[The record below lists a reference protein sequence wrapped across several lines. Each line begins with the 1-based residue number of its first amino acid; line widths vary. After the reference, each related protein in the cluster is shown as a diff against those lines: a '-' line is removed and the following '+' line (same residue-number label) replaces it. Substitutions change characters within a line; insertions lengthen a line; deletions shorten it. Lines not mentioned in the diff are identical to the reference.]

1 MADRPYMC
9 RDEGL
14 FLPECDDCSQLE
26 GRVKALEDCC
36 ETATEEL
43 ADHEE
48 RISSAEN
55 TLTNHTQTLSEQN
68 TRITANSNSISAN
81 TQSIGQAE
89 SEINSVK
96 SRVTTAESDIDTLQE
111 DLMSAQSDIQSNT
124 DAIDSIERLPEV
136 TSADDG
142 KVLTVVG
149 GRWGIMPS
157 SLVGE
162 AIVGQSTV
170 GQQGSGGSGLEHLL
184 DGSQNGSLRSNTSA
198 EEDANYTMGTG
209 AVALGTNTIAS
220 GVESF
225 AEGRRTEATGER
237 SHAEGNITTASGHGS
252 HAEGFNTEA
261 TADASHAEGKYTRAA
276 GEGSHAQNTGTIAS
290 SDSQTAL
297 GKYNIEDDLDTY
309 AVIVGNGQD
318 ENNRQNAFTVDWQG
332 RIECGDYSGAIQS
345 IFDIIY
351 PIGSYYETSDS
362 TFDPNTAWGGTW
374 VKVAG
379 GLIKGEP
386 LITRKQER
394 KTTDTT
400 VSNSSGINLLTVQHT
415 SNTGK
420 VWIYGAAT
428 VKTNANTSAINIDAN
443 GQTDIG
449 QSVTNNNTYT
459 RLTVMTQRSGMPI
472 GTPFTVALRMTAQD
486 TSTTATCAA
495 YTTSQLFV
503 SDVPLKM
510 GYCWHRTA

>member
-48 RISSAEN
+48 RISSAET

-96 SRVTTAESDIDTLQE
+96 SRVTTAEGDIDTLQE

-142 KVLTVVG
+142 KVLTVVDG
-149 GRWGIMPS
+149 KWSASGTES

-170 GQQGSGGSGLEHLL
+170 GQQGSGDSGLEHLL

-309 AVIVGNGQD
+309 ALIIGNGED

-332 RIECGDYSGAIQS
+332 RIECGDSSGGNPRS

-351 PIGSYYETSDS
+351 PIGSFYETSDS
-362 TFDPNTAWGGTW
+362 AFDPNTVWDGVWAKITKQDVIYKYESDKNINETTYTTITTITLPAGKDFLVIGNGGCGTQTG
-374 VKVAG
+374 VIDIVRRFTITSGTATISYNGLSAG
-379 GLIKGEP
+379 KNVGGGYASLVSYIK
-386 LITRKQER
+386 T
-394 KTTDTT
+394 
-400 VSNSSGINLLTVQHT
+400 
-415 SNTGK
+415 
-420 VWIYGAAT
+420 
-428 VKTNANTSAINIDAN
+428 
-443 GQTDIG
+443 QTDC
-449 QSVTNNNTYT
+449 T
-459 RLTVMTQRSGMPI
+459 L
-472 GTPFTVALRMTAQD
+472 ALQVYLYQG
-486 TSTTATCAA
+486 SATGGNGWIAA
-495 YTTSQLFV
+495 Y
-503 SDVPLKM
+503 PLNDYDDGKIT
-510 GYCWHRTA
+510 WHRTA